1 MVLIVRF
8 SRITTQVKS
17 ENKICSVDSLSEL
30 FVEIETDDDDDDD
43 DTTEEESEKR

>member
-1 MVLIVRF
+1 MVLIVWF

-30 FVEIETDDDDDDD
+30 FVEIETDDDD
-43 DTTEEESEKR
+43 TTEEESEKR